1 MTPSAGVLPVTASFD
16 ASSSSSNWD
25 RPIVSYAW
33 DFGDGTTG
41 TGRLTTH
48 TYTTPGVRYITPVS
62 YTHLDVYKRQ
72 LQFHDQ
78 VCRSPGRRSDTSEHD
93 VGALAG
99 EGQLVFDEEF
109 DTAPVSI
116 DQVCHQRRD
125 TSLPG
130 PSFSRRGSMADGYH
144 ELLAETIRQ
153 VRLEH

>member
-1 MTPSAGVLPVTASFD
+1 MEDRAPVTGNAD
-16 ASSSSSNWD
+16 QD
-25 RPIVSYAW
+25 VVVLETRG
-33 DFGDGTTG
+33 FGP
-41 TGRLTTH
+41 L
-48 TYTTPGVRYITPVS
+48 
-62 YTHLDVYKRQ
+62 